1 MNIIFLKVNIAL
13 FGYPSIFA
21 VDYESIDMK
30 QLIFI
35 FTVAW
40 GAVVGSRAQ
49 EVLTLDDC
57 LRWGIE
63 NNLSLR
69 GQRNEIQKSKYAISE
84 NRAKLLPQIN
94 GVANF
99 NDNFD
104 PPVSVTDGSAY
115 DKPYNVTQTL
125 QYNAA
130 AGLQLQMPL
139 YNQTVYTALSI
150 SKVLDEISRLSYEK
164 AREDLMMQIAKM
176 YYLGQATA
184 EQITLVKANIARL
197 EELRDITVA
206 FYDNGMAMEVDVKR
220 VNINLENLQVQY
232 DNAQAMLA
240 QQLNMLKYVM
250 DYPAEKDITLEP
262 VNAETIAPIELTG
275 LSENLYELQ
284 LLQSKSD
291 LAERQKKMI
300 SHGYIPSL
308 TLTGN
313 WMYTAYT
320 DKLHHWFHSGPSNHI
335 L

>member
-130 AGLQLQMPL
+130 DGLQLQMPL
-139 YNQTVYTALSI
+139 
-150 SKVLDEISRLSYEK
+150 
-164 AREDLMMQIAKM
+164 
-176 YYLGQATA
+176 
-184 EQITLVKANIARL
+184 
-197 EELRDITVA
+197 
-206 FYDNGMAMEVDVKR
+206 
-220 VNINLENLQVQY
+220 
-232 DNAQAMLA
+232 
-240 QQLNMLKYVM
+240 
-250 DYPAEKDITLEP
+250 
-262 VNAETIAPIELTG
+262 
-275 LSENLYELQ
+275 
-284 LLQSKSD
+284 
-291 LAERQKKMI
+291 
-300 SHGYIPSL
+300 
-308 TLTGN
+308 
-313 WMYTAYT
+313 
-320 DKLHHWFHSGPSNHI
+320 
-335 L
+335 